1 LEKKIKVKFE
11 NESELKNLKMN
22 LEVKEEILGESSIN
36 TRALIKTLTKETIGN
51 ETSQAIIRI
60 FETQYLGLKLFW
72 VICLLGCGSLC
83 FYLVAQT
90 VITYLSYP
98 VYTTTTIVH
107 EVPTPFPKVTIC
119 NSVLATTEYA
129 YEMINKIN
137 EEVSPGISIF
147 DQRQMR
153 ILSWIDSTNIFRK
166 VVALFRTRINSIT
179 FSEVERKKLVHSLE
193 DVLLNCQFNG
203 DFCSASDFI
212 WKWDPLYGN
221 CYVFNSGFNANGSK
235 VNYKELKLP
244 GALFGLSLNV
254 YVGYNQI
261 LNPFN
266 CGYFSYVPFS
276 NSYGLNIFI
285 ENNTYL
291 TNHKQNVIALNGGN
305 INFMSIKR
313 GFTSKLAKPYSDC
326 DIDNKNQG
334 KIYTPYYNLILNS
347 PYQYNQDLCLIQ
359 CVQLQVIKLCNC
371 SVPFYIDLYNSSC
384 KTEAESWCTDNT
396 LYSGLFASKMTDC
409 ISKCPLECNSTE
421 ISFMLTS
428 QTFKGNGYAYL
439 IEQSTVFTSDFN
451 STPITEITASEKFV
465 QLNLYYESLAFTS
478 SEDSPSMDIVSFLS
492 NIGGTLGL
500 FLGVSALSICEF
512 IHVLIE
518 SLILIKHRK
527 NNIKKQQI

>member
-1 LEKKIKVKFE
+1 MEKKIKVKFE

-51 ETSQAIIRI
+51 ETSQALIRI

-203 DFCSASDFI
+203 
-212 WKWDPLYGN
+212 
-221 CYVFNSGFNANGSK
+221 
-235 VNYKELKLP
+235 
-244 GALFGLSLNV
+244 
-254 YVGYNQI
+254 
-261 LNPFN
+261 
-266 CGYFSYVPFS
+266 
-276 NSYGLNIFI
+276 
-285 ENNTYL
+285 
-291 TNHKQNVIALNGGN
+291 
-305 INFMSIKR
+305 
-313 GFTSKLAKPYSDC
+313 
-326 DIDNKNQG
+326 
-334 KIYTPYYNLILNS
+334 
-347 PYQYNQDLCLIQ
+347 
-359 CVQLQVIKLCNC
+359 
-371 SVPFYIDLYNSSC
+371 
-384 KTEAESWCTDNT
+384 
-396 LYSGLFASKMTDC
+396 
-409 ISKCPLECNSTE
+409 
-421 ISFMLTS
+421 
-428 QTFKGNGYAYL
+428 
-439 IEQSTVFTSDFN
+439 
-451 STPITEITASEKFV
+451 
-465 QLNLYYESLAFTS
+465 
-478 SEDSPSMDIVSFLS
+478 
-492 NIGGTLGL
+492 LGL
-500 FLGVSALSICEF
+500 GLVS
-512 IHVLIE
+512 
-518 SLILIKHRK
+518 
-527 NNIKKQQI
+527 